1 MFYFLAT
8 IIMLNTG
15 LMQRSMIGVFQDE
28 DSCKAYASGMLTQL
42 KQNAYVQIIDAAC
55 KSEDQ
60 IKGTKI

>member
-1 MFYFLAT
+1 
-8 IIMLNTG
+8 MLNTG

-28 DSCKAYASGMLTQL
+28 DSCKAYASGMLTQF